1 MRVTNSMMVSQFLG
15 DANRSL
21 NRVAKSYKQVES
33 TKRINGIADDPLAT
47 IASLKARNRLSAL
60 ANYQSAL
67 GTAESYLT
75 QAETSAADIN
85 TLLQSAYEMMA
96 SANSGAKDTEEFE
109 AIAQEMANMRDELLA
124 IGNSTVG
131 TSYIFGGE
139 TVTQTPFTVE
149 GNGHLIYNGI
159 DMNNL
164 GLEEDYNKC
173 MDNTS
178 KLTSELQDLYIQMG
192 DTSATDYYAK
202 NTLCNSVVDKIN
214 ELVINA
220 ETAYAAADEYSNDNG
235 CLGGN
240 DSNVLNEARLE
251 TLKTAIADL
260 KAVAASL
267 NSEMDKPLTPEDTTG
282 MLPDELANCFDRA
295 GCQDIMSGLEAVLGI
310 SATPVEKTPVE
321 ETATS
326 GNNLKGAWLIDNTT
340 ATGIPADHFA
350 GKNGVS
356 IQYSDFQDI
365 VYDNFNEGS
374 TPPGPINGFNI
385 RLGDNDVADGKLT
398 FDTAYG
404 GGARVGHVKATIDV
418 ADLRYDTPTELSF
431 YDDSTG
437 ELCFK
442 VNVTFGRIPSAD
454 ANATDIDLADL
465 QNVNNDVAW
474 PNNAVSNVNV
484 TIDYGETGALGSALV
499 GARVDYTKSEVNLI
513 DNEGN
518 PVTTTIGELLA
529 TEKKAV
535 ADLKIGSATTM
546 NISANGVELL
556 GDGAM
561 NYYYMMDKCC
571 KILRGEL
578 DQSLM
583 GDMIGELQDAMSENS
598 TIRTRFGASLERID
612 MINARYTTSEL
623 TYTSQQSEAEDVD
636 LAEAITE
643 WKTAQSVYDAALAA
657 GAQIIQTSLLDF
669 VR

>member
-33 TKRINGIADDPLAT
+33 TKRINGISDDPLAT

-67 GTAESYLT
+67 GTAKSYLT

-85 TLLQSAYEMMA
+85 ELLQSAYEMMA

-109 AIAQEMANMRDELLA
+109 ALAQDMANMRDELLA

-139 TVTQTPFTVE
+139 TVTQTPFVVE

-164 GLEEDYNKC
+164 GLEEDYNNC
-173 MDNTS
+173 FDSIS

-202 NTLCNSVVDKIN
+202 NTLCSSVVEKIN

-220 ETAYAAADEYSNDNG
+220 ETAYAAASEYSNDNG
-235 CLGGN
+235 CLGGAI
-240 DSNVLNEARLE
+240 SNAQNKDKLD
-251 TLKTAIADL
+251 TLKTAISDL
-260 KAVAASL
+260 KAVAESL
-267 NSEMDKPLTPEDTTG
+267 NSEMSKPLTPDNTEG
-282 MLPDELANCFDRA
+282 MQQDELNNCFNRA
-295 GCQDIMSGLEAVLGI
+295 DCRDIMSGLENILGI
-310 SATPVEKTPVE
+310 SAAPVENNPTA
-321 ETATS
+321 ETDVS
-326 GNNLKGAWLIDNTT
+326 GNNLKGSWEI
-340 ATGIPADHFA
+340 TGQPAGVAADDA
-350 GKNGVS
+350 NAVNGVN
-356 IQYSDFQDI
+356 ITYSNFTDV
-365 VYDNFNEGS
+365 VYDNHDE
-374 TPPGPINGFNI
+374 TTVPPTDVNSFNI
-385 RLGDNDVADGKLT
+385 RIGDTDAADGKLT
-398 FDTAYG
+398 FVSAYG
-404 GGARVGHVKATIDV
+404 G
-418 ADLRYDTPTELSF
+418 ADRTVSANVDIASLAYGTPTELSF
-431 YDDSTG
+431 YDDNTG

-442 VNVTFGRIPSAD
+442 VNVTFESVASVAAD
-454 ANATDIDLADL
+454 SVDFDLANL
-465 QNVNNDVAW
+465 QTLPD
-474 PNNAVSNVNV
+474 NAVTDA
-484 TIDYGETGALGSALV
+484 TISQNYSAGGALASALV
-499 GARVDYTKSEVNLI
+499 GARVDYTGSTVERT

-518 PVTTTIGELLA
+518 RITTTIGELLA
-529 TEKKAV
+529 TEKGAV
-535 ADLKIGSATTM
+535 ADLKIGAATTM

-556 GDGAM
+556 GEGAM

-583 GDMIGELQDAMSENS
+583 GDMIGELQNAMSENS

>member
-1 MRVTNSMMVSQFLG
+1 MMVSQFLG

-33 TKRINGIADDPLAT
+33 TKRINGIADDPLST

-67 GTAESYLT
+67 GTAKSYLT

-85 TLLQSAYEMMA
+85 SLLQSAYEMMA

-173 MDNTS
+173 MDNIS

-202 NTLCNSVVDKIN
+202 NTLCSNVVDKIN
-214 ELVINA
+214 ELVVNA

-235 CLGGN
+235 CLGGADKN
-240 DSNVLNEARLE
+240 TQNETKLE
-251 TLKTAIADL
+251 TLKNAVADL

-282 MLPDELANCFDRA
+282 MKPDELANCFDRA
-295 GCQDIMSGLEAVLGI
+295 GCQDIMSRLEAVLGI
-310 SATPVEKTPVE
+310 SATPVEKIPVE
-321 ETATS
+321 ETDVS
-326 GNNLKGAWLIDNTT
+326 GNNLKGSWTIDNT
-340 ATGIPADHFA
+340 AVTGVPADYTA

-356 IQYSDFQDI
+356 MVYSNFQD
-365 VYDNFNEGS
+365 VLFDDLDAGS
-374 TPPGPINGFNI
+374 NPPGPITGFNV
-385 RLGDNDVADGKLT
+385 RVDNSGTVDGTLT
-398 FDTAYG
+398 FETAYG
-404 GGARVGHVKATIDV
+404 GSDRMGKVKANVDV
-418 ADLRYDTPTELSF
+418 ADLAYDTPIELSF
-431 YDDSTG
+431 YDETTG

-442 VNVTFGRIPSAD
+442 LDVTFGVIESAD
-454 ANATDIDLADL
+454 TTATDTDLSDL
-465 QNVNNDVAW
+465 QNIGSGAPW
-474 PNNAVSNVNV
+474 PDAGRTNAIVHV
-484 TIDYGETGALGSALV
+484 DYADQGALGAALV
-499 GARVDYTKSEVNLI
+499 GARVDYTGSSIDLT

-518 PVTTTIGELLA
+518 EITTTVGELLA

-535 ADLKIGSATTM
+535 ADLKIGAATTM

>member
-1 MRVTNSMMVSQFLG
+1 MMVSQFLG

-67 GTAESYLT
+67 GTAKSYLT

-173 MDNTS
+173 MDNIS

-202 NTLCNSVVDKIN
+202 NTLCSSVVDKIN
-214 ELVINA
+214 ELVVNA

-235 CLGGN
+235 CLGGAAN
-240 DSNVLNEARLE
+240 NTQNEARLE

-282 MLPDELANCFDRA
+282 MLPDALANCFDRA
-295 GCQDIMSGLEAVLGI
+295 GCQGIMSGLEAVLGI
-310 SATPVEKTPVE
+310 SAAPVEQIPVA
-321 ETATS
+321 ETTTS
-326 GNNLKGAWLIDNTT
+326 GNNHKGSWTIDNTA
-340 ATGIPADHFA
+340 ATGVPADYIA

-356 IQYSDFQDI
+356 IVYSDYQD
-365 VYDNFNEGS
+365 VLYDNMNDDT
-374 TPPGPINGFNI
+374 TPPTSITGFNV
-385 RLGDNDVADGKLT
+385 RLDNAGVVDGTLT
-398 FDTAYG
+398 FETAYG
-404 GGARVGHVKATIDV
+404 GTDRMGNVKANVNV
-418 ADLRYDTPTELSF
+418 ADLAYDTPTELSF
-431 YDDSTG
+431 YDEDTG

-442 VNVTFGRIPSAD
+442 INVTFGVIPSAD
-454 ANATDIDLADL
+454 ADATDTDLAQL
-465 QNVNNDVAW
+465 QNIGSGTPW
-474 PNNAVSNVNV
+474 PDAGRTNAAVH
-484 TIDYGETGALGSALV
+484 IDYGETGTLGSALI
-499 GARVDYTKSEVNLI
+499 GARVDYTKSEVNQI
-513 DNEGN
+513 
-518 PVTTTIGELLA
+518 TTTVGELLA

-535 ADLKIGSATTM
+535 ADLKIGAATTM

-556 GDGAM
+556 GEGAM

-612 MINARYTTSEL
+612 MIDARYTTSEL

>member
-1 MRVTNSMMVSQFLG
+1 MMVSQFLG
-15 DANRSL
+15 DTNISL

-67 GTAESYLT
+67 GTAKSYLT

-173 MDNTS
+173 MDNIS

-202 NTLCNSVVDKIN
+202 NTLCSSVVDKIN
-214 ELVINA
+214 ELVVNA

-235 CLGGN
+235 CLGGADKN
-240 DSNVLNEARLE
+240 TQNEAKLE
-251 TLKTAIADL
+251 TLKNAVADL
-260 KAVAASL
+260 KAVATSL

-282 MLPDELANCFDRA
+282 MNQDELDNCFDRA
-295 GCQDIMSGLEAVLGI
+295 GCLDTMGRLEDVLGI
-310 SATPVEKTPVE
+310 SATPAADVTVE
-321 ETATS
+321 ETPTS
-326 GNNLKGAWLIDNTT
+326 GNNLSGSWEIT
-340 ATGIPADHFA
+340 AQPTGIAADDA
-350 GKNGVS
+350 NAVNGVK
-356 IQYSDFQDI
+356 ITYSDFSD
-365 VYDNFNEGS
+365 VAYDNYDETA
-374 TPPGPINGFNI
+374 TPPAPIGSFNI
-385 RLGDNDVADGKLT
+385 RVGDDDATDGKLT
-398 FDTAYG
+398 FVSAYG
-404 GGARVGHVKATIDV
+404 GTSRAVRANVDIAQ
-418 ADLRYDTPTELSF
+418 LSYDTPTELAF
-431 YDDSTG
+431 YDDNTG

-442 VNVTFGRIPSAD
+442 VNVTFESVASAIAD
-454 ANATDIDLADL
+454 PVDFDLARL
-465 QNVNNDVAW
+465 QNLPDTI
-474 PNNAVSNVNV
+474 V
-484 TIDYGETGALGSALV
+484 TDATVVQNYSDNGALGAALI
-499 GARVDYTKSEVNLI
+499 GARVDYTGSSIDLT

-518 PVTTTIGELLA
+518 DITTTIGELLA

-535 ADLKIGSATTM
+535 ADLKIGAATTM
-546 NISANGVELL
+546 NISA
-556 GDGAM
+556 
-561 NYYYMMDKCC
+561 K
-571 KILRGEL
+571 R
-578 DQSLM
+578 
-583 GDMIGELQDAMSENS
+583 
-598 TIRTRFGASLERID
+598 R
-612 MINARYTTSEL
+612 
-623 TYTSQQSEAEDVD
+623 
-636 LAEAITE
+636 
-643 WKTAQSVYDAALAA
+643 
-657 GAQIIQTSLLDF
+657 
-669 VR
+669 